1 MNAWMKAGAVL
12 VTLGGLSVAMPAVQ
26 AQGDPSI
33 DACTQYAEADIVF
46 ENAEVEAEAVYET
59 AKQEAGAVFE
69 SAMEILFEEA
79 KAEAAYKVSAEKEEV
94 LNDVAMQ
101 LVFANAEY
109 AAAVRKGDAIYEAAV
124 KEAEAVFESSLDK
137 AENAIIST
145 YRAAYAEDGGRQ
157 SDAWEVMEK
166 LISSHRDRCT
176 ELFGL

>member
-101 LVFANAEY
+101 LVFRECGI
-109 AAAVRKGDAIYEAAV
+109 RCRREKGRCHLRSRRE
-124 KEAEAVFESSLDK
+124 
-137 AENAIIST
+137 
-145 YRAAYAEDGGRQ
+145 RGGSR
-157 SDAWEVMEK
+157 
-166 LISSHRDRCT
+166 L
-176 ELFGL
+176 